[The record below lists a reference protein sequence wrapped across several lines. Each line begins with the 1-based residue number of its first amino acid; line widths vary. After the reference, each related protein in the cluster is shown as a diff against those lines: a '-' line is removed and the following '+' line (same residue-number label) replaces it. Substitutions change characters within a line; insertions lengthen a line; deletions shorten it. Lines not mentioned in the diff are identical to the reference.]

1 MFHEFDVKED
11 RLNELVMMGKKPLN
25 TGKYLFVMKMACHRE
40 AHLQRRRISEGE
52 RNLHLRI

>member
-1 MFHEFDVKED
+1 MNLMLRED